1 MEKEEYV
8 KEFIKAINNK
18 DEENIYHFFTRN
30 SSIALLNQNKEIDL
44 STLVTYLKD
53 NYFGKEIVIVRELKS
68 KVCNKLETKV
78 DDKEVS
84 FYFEIKDRR
93 IGRLEILD

>member
-8 KEFIKAINNK
+8 KEFIKTINSQ

-30 SSIALLNQNKEIDL
+30 SSIALLSKNKEVDL
-44 STLVTYLKD
+44 PSLVSYLKE

-78 DDKEVS
+78 DSKDVS